1 MHPVLVSTQRFGLY
15 LAAWLVPACVLGYLL
30 QASGRLGWMEALVAA
45 VLLCV
50 FYAFLCLAPWYQC
63 RMLPL
68 ATTGV
73 LKLAANHLG
82 AAVIGGLLWIGLAS
96 GGAASWR
103 RFDPTLADRLAPS
116 MPLLFGV
123 GVLLYLTAVAMHYV
137 LLAVQ
142 ASSEAQVQA
151 REAELKA
158 LKAQINPHFLFNSL
172 HSISALTSID
182 PEKARQMCVL
192 LADFLRSTIGLGERE
207 IIPWSEELAL
217 VRNYLEVEK
226 IRFGARLQVD
236 FDIDASCEGC
246 QVPPLVLQPLVE
258 NAVKHGIAD
267 LVAGGVIRLQGRAAN
282 GLLSVTIENAFDPE
296 APPRRRHGL
305 GLRNVRERLKTRY
318 GDAAR
323 LTAGADG
330 DRWRV
335 EMLVPCTGRES

>member
-1 MHPVLVSTQRFGLY
+1 MHPVLVSTQRFGFY
-15 LAAWLVPACVLGYLL
+15 LLAWLVPAGMVGYLL
-30 QASGRLGWMEALVAA
+30 ASGGRLGWVEALLAA
-45 VLLCV
+45 LLLCL
-50 FYAFLCLAPWYQC
+50 FYAFVCLAPWYQC
-63 RMLPL
+63 RALPL

-82 AAVIGGLLWIGLAS
+82 AAIIGGLIWIGIAS
-96 GGAASWR
+96 AGAATWR
-103 RFDPTLADRLAPS
+103 QFDSTLAARLAPS
-116 MPLLFGV
+116 LPMLFAV

-142 ASSEAQVQA
+142 ASSEALVQA

-172 HSISALTSID
+172 NSISALTSIEPD
-182 PEKARQMCVL
+182 KARDMCIR
-192 LADFLRSTIGLGERE
+192 LADFLRSTIGLGEKE
-207 IIPWSEELAL
+207 VISWGEELAL

-226 IRFGARLQVD
+226 IRFGARLEVD
-236 FDIDASCEGC
+236 FDIDASCEAC

-258 NAVKHGIAD
+258 NAVRHGIAE
-267 LVAGGVIRLQGRAAN
+267 LVSGGVIRVHGRAAN

-318 GDAAR
+318 GDAAQ
-323 LTAGADG
+323 LNAGPDG
-330 DRWRV
+330 ERWRV
-335 EMLVPCTGRES
+335 ELLIPYRERRG